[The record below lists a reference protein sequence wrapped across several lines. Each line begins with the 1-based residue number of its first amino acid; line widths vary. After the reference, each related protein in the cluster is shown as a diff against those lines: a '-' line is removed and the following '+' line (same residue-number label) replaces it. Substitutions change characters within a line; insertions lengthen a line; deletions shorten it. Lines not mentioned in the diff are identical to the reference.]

1 MQPGS
6 WPAATLK
13 GVKDALEKTLA
24 SGGPGG
30 SLASPH
36 SMSELPPSTN
46 RTGGADPRTAEEI
59 LPLVYEELRRV
70 AARKMATEAQGHTL
84 QTTALVH
91 EAWLQLAGNE
101 PSKWSSRS
109 SFLAAAADVMR
120 HILIDRARR
129 KARQRHSRNRAHVDL
144 NHVEVASRTDEET
157 LLKVDEVLTR
167 FAQED
172 PMKAELVKL
181 RFFVGLNIPEAA
193 AALGISEIAAKRWW
207 AYARA
212 WLYEELKSAN

>member
-1 MQPGS
+1 
-6 WPAATLK
+6 
-13 GVKDALEKTLA
+13 
-24 SGGPGG
+24 
-30 SLASPH
+30 
-36 SMSELPPSTN
+36 MSDLPP
-46 RTGGADPRTAEEI
+46 RADGAKGADAKAAEEI

-70 AARKMATEAQGHTL
+70 AARKMAAESQGHTL

-91 EAWLQLAGNE
+91 EAWLQMAGSD
-101 PSKWSSRS
+101 PGKWSSRHD
-109 SFLAAAADVMR
+109 FLAAAAEVMR

-129 KARQRHSRNRAHVDL
+129 KARARHGHALQRTDFS
-144 NHVEVASRTDEET
+144 HVELASRTDEDA
-157 LLKVDEVLTR
+157 LLRVDEALIK
-167 FAQED
+167 FSMED

-212 WLYEELKSAN
+212 WLYEELKTAR

>member
-1 MQPGS
+1 MDR
-6 WPAATLK
+6 PAKETVQKRLATREAN
-13 GVKDALEKTLA
+13 DTLTL
-24 SGGPGG
+24 PQ
-30 SLASPH
+30 
-36 SMSELPPSTN
+36 SMSDLPPSVN
-46 RTGGADPRTAEEI
+46 GARGADPKAAEEI
-59 LPLVYEELRRV
+59 LPLVYEELRRL
-70 AARKMATEAQGHTL
+70 AARKMASESQGHTL

-101 PSKWSSRS
+101 PSKWSSRY
-109 SFLAAAADVMR
+109 SFLAAAAEVMR

-129 KARQRHSRNRAHVDL
+129 KARQRHGQNMAHIDL
-144 NHVEVASRTDEET
+144 NHVEVASRTGEET

-167 FAQED
+167 FSKED

-193 AALGISEIAAKRWW
+193 AALGISEIAAKRSW

-212 WLYEELKSAN
+212 WLYEELKSVR